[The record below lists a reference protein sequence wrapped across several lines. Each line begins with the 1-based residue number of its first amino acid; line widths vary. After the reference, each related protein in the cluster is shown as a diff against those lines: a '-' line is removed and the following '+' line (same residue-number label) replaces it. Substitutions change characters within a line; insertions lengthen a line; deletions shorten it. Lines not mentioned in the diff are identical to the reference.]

1 MKVERVLKFR
11 RKGEDNVP
19 NTNLLEM
26 RGITKSFF
34 GNKALDNVDFEIRK
48 GEVHVL
54 VGENGA
60 GKSTLMKIL
69 SGAYTKDTGT
79 IAWNGEEVQIAGPLS
94 AQKIGISI
102 IYQEFNLIRGMS
114 VSENLFLGREPLT
127 TLGFVDVALRDR
139 QTREW
144 LDRLSVANVRP
155 ADLVQDLST
164 AQSQFV
170 SIAQA
175 LSRGA
180 RLIIMDEPTAALT
193 PKETQTLFSLIR
205 DLKKDGV
212 SIIFISHHLNELFE
226 IGDRITV
233 LRDGQFVATLDV
245 EQTHKDEII
254 RLMVGRE
261 LSGEFPAR
269 TTTPSDPI
277 LEVLDLS
284 RKGALQA
291 VSFKLRRG
299 EILGIAGLVGSG
311 RTELVRALY
320 GADPK
325 GGGEIRL
332 FDHLIQIQS
341 PRDSIRNGIGLLPE
355 ERKLQGVILGMSV
368 RKNITLAKLEKV
380 IKGKFIS
387 EHKERMLTADFIK
400 NLNVKTPSPD
410 TLIQNLSGGNQQKA
424 VLAKWLFTDADIL
437 IFDEPTRG
445 IDVGAKYEIYK
456 IMNEL
461 TDRGKGII
469 MISSELPEIIGMS
482 DRVLVMWNGKISAQF
497 DRGTESLT
505 QEKIMRAAAGEA
517 A

>member
-1 MKVERVLKFR
+1 
-11 RKGEDNVP
+11 
-19 NTNLLEM
+19 M
-26 RGITKSFF
+26 RNITKVFF
-34 GNKALDNVDFEIRK
+34 GNKALDNVSFEVRR

-69 SGAYTKDTGT
+69 SGAYKKDSGS
-79 IAWNGEEVQIAGPLS
+79 IFWNGEEVHIAGPLS
-94 AQKIGISI
+94 AQKMGVSI

-114 VSENLFLGREPLT
+114 VSENLFLGREPRT
-127 TLGFVDVALRDR
+127 TLGFVDVKRRDR
-139 QTREW
+139 ETAEW
-144 LDRLSVANVRP
+144 LDRLSVTGFHP
-155 ADLVQDLST
+155 ADLIQNLST

-170 SIAQA
+170 AIAQA

-180 RLIIMDEPTAALT
+180 RLIVMDEPTAALT
-193 PKETQTLFSLIR
+193 PKEAETLFGLIR

-212 SIIFISHHLNELFE
+212 SIIYISHHLDELFE

-233 LRDGQFVATLDV
+233 LRDGVFVATLDV
-245 EQTHKDEII
+245 NKTGRDEII

-261 LSGEFPAR
+261 LSGEFPPR
-269 TTTPSDPI
+269 TVKPSEPI
-277 LEVLDLS
+277 LEVRDLS
-284 RKGALQA
+284 RKGVLYDI
-291 VSFKLRRG
+291 SFTLRRG

-320 GADPK
+320 GADPRDN
-325 GGGEIRL
+325 GEIRL
-332 FDHLIQIQS
+332 FENPVNIRS
-341 PRDSIRNGIGLLPE
+341 PRDSIRHGIGLLPE

-368 RKNITLAKLEKV
+368 RQNITLAKLEKV
-380 IKGKFIS
+380 MKGKLISGCLERLQTAGFIQ
-387 EHKERMLTADFIK
+387 
-400 NLNVKTPSPD
+400 NLNIKTPSPD
-410 TLIQNLSGGNQQKA
+410 VLIQSLSGGNQQKA

-445 IDVGAKYEIYK
+445 IDVGAKYEIYR

-461 TDRGKGII
+461 TERGKGII

-482 DRVLVMWNGKISAQF
+482 DRLLVMWNGRINGRF
-497 DRGTESLT
+497 DRTREPLV
-505 QEKIMRAAAGEA
+505 QEKIMRAAAGVA

>member
-1 MKVERVLKFR
+1 M
-11 RKGEDNVP
+11 P

-34 GNKALDNVDFEIRK
+34 GNKALNNVDFEIRK

-69 SGAYTKDTGT
+69 SGAYTKDTGA
-79 IAWNGEEVQIAGPLS
+79 IIWNGQEVQIAGPLS

-127 TLGFVDVALRDR
+127 ALGFVDASLRDR

-155 ADLVQDLST
+155 TDLVQDLST

-193 PKETQTLFSLIR
+193 PKETQTLFCLIR
-205 DLKKDGV
+205 GLKKDGV
-212 SIIFISHHLNELFE
+212 SVIFISHHLNELFE

-269 TTTPSDPI
+269 TATPSEPI
-277 LEVLDLS
+277 LEVHDLS
-284 RKGALQA
+284 RRGALQA
-291 VSFKLRRG
+291 VSFELRRG

-320 GADPK
+320 GADPRD
-325 GGGEIRL
+325 GGEIRL
-332 FDHLIQIQS
+332 FDHPIQIHS

-380 IKGKFIS
+380 VKGKFIS
-387 EHKERMLTADFIK
+387 EYRERMLAADFIK
-400 NLNVKTPSPD
+400 NLNVKTPSSD

-497 DRGTESLT
+497 DRGTEPLT